1 MCGTITLNEEL
12 IDVIISALNE
22 KKGKLLYSSALS
34 KVANDR
40 VKKDYK
46 SCVEALAKV
55 QEVKD
60 AIIAQREMS

>member
-1 MCGTITLNEEL
+1 MCGTITLDEEL
-12 IDVIISALNE
+12 IDVIISALKE

-40 VKKDYK
+40 VKKDYM
-46 SCVEALAKV
+46 SCLEALAKV

-60 AIIAQREMS
+60 ALVTQRKMA

>member
-22 KKGKLLYSSALS
+22 KKDRTLLSSAIL

-40 VKKDYK
+40 VKKDYI
-46 SCVEALAKV
+46 SCLEALAKV

-60 AIIAQREMS
+60 AMIAQREMS

>member
-22 KKGKLLYSSALS
+22 KKDRILLSSAIL
-34 KVANDR
+34 KVVNDR
-40 VKKDYK
+40 VKKDYM
-46 SCVEALAKV
+46 SCLEALAKV

-60 AIIAQREMS
+60 AMIAQREMS

>member
-22 KKGKLLYSSALS
+22 KKGRLLYSSALS
-34 KVANDR
+34 KVANEK
-40 VKKDYK
+40 VKKDYM
-46 SCVEALAKV
+46 SCLEALDKV

-60 AIIAQREMS
+60 AIIAQRKMA